1 MSESSRLTH
10 SAKEGTFLWPTDF
23 VLGNVGDLQRL
34 DPFSLVPQL
43 GPGVRRITR
52 SRAYGNT
59 GIPHILR
66 HNTGR
71 HQSGKKLVLRRK
83 ASVPQPLSAHNSMD
97 GDAHVPAPTPPGR
110 RPQRPQKARPR
121 VGAACARCQKRK
133 IRVSKL
139 FPLLFQKIILD

>member
-1 MSESSRLTH
+1 MSESNRLTH

-43 GPGVRRITR
+43 GPEVRRITR

-83 ASVPQPLSAHNSMD
+83 ASVPQHLSAHTAWTETPTFPRLHLQAD
-97 GDAHVPAPTPPGR
+97 GPNDLKRPGPALEPLVLDARSGR
-110 RPQRPQKARPR
+110 S
-121 VGAACARCQKRK
+121 V
-133 IRVSKL
+133 
-139 FPLLFQKIILD
+139 